1 MSQALQHEASMQHWR
16 YTGLPSAGAQLSL
29 SFSRV
34 CRAHRTACGGRRR
47 RLHSTDLSLSQR
59 EGSDKPRLSNGD
71 APVADRVKSL
81 EKDPELARALRA
93 LT

>member
-1 MSQALQHEASMQHWR
+1 MI
-16 YTGLPSAGAQLSL
+16 
-29 SFSRV
+29 
-34 CRAHRTACGGRRR
+34 
-47 RLHSTDLSLSQR
+47 QR